1 MGSNDSHHDHGHASQ
16 WWPCFPAEVL
26 ELHQATWMKLAAQ
39 ILLIGEAV
47 WVTVNVML
55 VNGDVAPT
63 TKGKDV
69 ADRVTAPAHKVL
81 AVMGSES
88 VRSRT
93 KSASE
98 AEAAD
103 EIKPLRSRPVFSEAV
118 F

>member
-1 MGSNDSHHDHGHASQ
+1 
-16 WWPCFPAEVL
+16 
-26 ELHQATWMKLAAQ
+26 MKLTAQ
-39 ILLIGEAV
+39 VLLIGEPV

-69 ADRVTAPAHKVL
+69 ADRVTAPAHEVL
-81 AVMGSES
+81 AVVWSES
-88 VRSRT
+88 VCSRT
-93 KSASE
+93 KSASKV
-98 AEAAD
+98 EAAD